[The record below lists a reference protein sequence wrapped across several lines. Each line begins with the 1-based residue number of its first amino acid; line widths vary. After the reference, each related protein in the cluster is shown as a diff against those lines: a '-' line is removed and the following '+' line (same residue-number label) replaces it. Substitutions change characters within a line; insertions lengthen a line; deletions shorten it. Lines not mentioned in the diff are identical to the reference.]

1 MQLAVAG
8 EDRLEAARAVD
19 DHWARDLSDAERAAT
34 EMVIDLDADEATCP
48 ACMTTFKTGID
59 RCPGCGLRLG

>member
-1 MQLAVAG
+1 MQLAVAS
-8 EDRLEAARAVD
+8 EDKFEAARAVD
-19 DHWARDLSDAERAAT
+19 DHWARDLSPEERAAT

-48 ACMTTFKTGID
+48 ACLTTFKTGIL